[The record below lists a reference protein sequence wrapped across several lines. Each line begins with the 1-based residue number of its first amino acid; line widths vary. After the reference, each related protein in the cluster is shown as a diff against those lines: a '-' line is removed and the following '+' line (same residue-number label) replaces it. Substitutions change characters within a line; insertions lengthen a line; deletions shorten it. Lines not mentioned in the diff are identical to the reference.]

1 MRNWSSRPKKQW
13 RKQSKGNQK
22 WLQTLWTWVG
32 TQTWSKSRQET
43 APQPQIWLLRIKVS
57 FLLIIKIEFDHKAF
71 EADGR
76 RILEETQKKFI
87 DLGIDDPDN
96 SGMADI
102 VEKQEKYKIQLN
114 KIDFTYTTHLLD
126 MPQGTAANEEE
137 LGKEDPDIEKEAAV
151 MKELVAGIA
160 GVMTN
165 SALLMGDEPLLAG
178 AEWDIFLSN

>member
-1 MRNWSSRPKKQW
+1 
-13 RKQSKGNQK
+13 
-22 WLQTLWTWVG
+22 
-32 TQTWSKSRQET
+32 
-43 APQPQIWLLRIKVS
+43 
-57 FLLIIKIEFDHKAF
+57 
-71 EADGR
+71 
-76 RILEETQKKFI
+76 
-87 DLGIDDPDN
+87 
-96 SGMADI
+96 MADI

-178 AEWDIFLSN
+178 AE